1 MLRFLFMPYVAIE
14 AICAYFFISEYG
26 FLTLVLEVIS
36 TAVLGMFFMFRVG
49 FFQLFSRILLLK
61 PSDLF
66 GVLGMP
72 IGGFFLFLPGVA
84 TDTLGVIL
92 VIFALFSNFKNPSLK
107 SEQSREF
114 RSYNNERSGEEGEI
128 IDVEVVEEE
137 RKYK

>member
-114 RSYNNERSGEEGEI
+114 RSYNNERSSEEGEI

>member
-92 VIFALFSNFKNPSLK
+92 VVFALFSNFKNPSLK

-114 RSYNNERSGEEGEI
+114 RSYNNERSSEEGEI

>member
-107 SEQSREF
+107 SEQSGEF
-114 RSYNNERSGEEGEI
+114 RSYKNERSGEEGEI